1 MPPEQEAAFDWC
13 LQQGGEMGARMRA
26 LDWSR
31 TSLGP
36 VSEWPWALKAAVA
49 LCLRSRFP
57 IVILWGRQD
66 YAMLYNDAYIP
77 LLGAAKH
84 PGWLGMSGRECWREV
99 WPTVGPM
106 MESVF
111 ETGEPV
117 WYEDLMLFVERR
129 LPREECYFTFS
140 YGAIPTREASV
151 GGLLCVCAETTE
163 RVVSERRL
171 RILRELG
178 GRALLARSEGDAA
191 DALAQTLS
199 ASRADLPF
207 ALLYLLDHERCIAR
221 LTVVS
226 GLERGG
232 PAAPAFVE
240 VQAHDRPDP
249 WQLRQVML
257 SGQPL
262 VLESL
267 EQRLG
272 AALRPAAAGAG
283 AAGAWREPPRSA
295 LVLPLTG
302 SGRTLGFLV
311 AGVSPRR
318 VLDEPYRAFFN
329 LVAGHIATGLIMAR
343 AFDEERRRA
352 RVLAELDSAKT
363 AFFSNVSHEFRTP
376 LTLMLG
382 PLEDALADRQA
393 LLPPEQRERVDA
405 AFRNSLRLLKLVNTL
420 LDFSRLEAGR
430 AHACFEPVDLS
441 ALTQELASSFRS
453 VCERAG
459 LVLEV
464 RCPPLPQP
472 VYVDRDM
479 WEKIVLNLVSNAFK
493 FTLDG
498 RIEVRLQA
506 HEGAVELCVSD
517 TGIGIAAEEI
527 PHIFERFHRVPGNR
541 ARTMEGTGI
550 GLALVQELIRLHG
563 GSIRVESALG
573 SGTSFIVRLPFGPA
587 QLPAEQIGGA
597 RLIAPT
603 AIGARPFVEEA
614 LRWLPQRA
622 APDITPA
629 PFPVSAQAIAPAREI
644 VAEGADGIRA
654 RPLVLCADDNADLR
668 RYVSRLLAPFY
679 DVIVVADGEQALETA
694 LIYRPDL
701 VVADVMMP
709 QIDGVALLRALRAC
723 PRTAMIPVVLL
734 SARAGEEAKIEGLDA
749 GADEYLEKPF
759 SARELIARVRSQL
772 ALSLAR
778 RAHEREREDFHTLF
792 MQAPNVF
799 LILRGPDYLVE
810 LANPAACGVLHRA
823 YEEILE
829 RPLFEAVP
837 ELEGTSLRPT
847 LDGVLRTGAP
857 YQGREVPSTVHWR
870 GEGEPKVEY
879 YNYVFSPLR
888 SVEGRIE
895 GVLID
900 AFPVTEEVIAR
911 QEMGRLRAEAES
923 ANRMKDQ
930 FLAMLGH
937 ELRNPLAPMVMAL
950 QVMRLRGSAS
960 REQDILER
968 QVAHLTR
975 LMDDLLDVSRITR
988 GKIELRRR
996 PLELSEAVAYAA
1008 ETVAPLLTQRCHGLE
1023 IDVPATGLVVLADP
1037 ERLAQVLLNLLTN
1050 AAKYSEAGSVI
1061 RVQARRR
1068 GGRIELFVR
1077 DEGMGIAPEM
1087 LEKVFDVFVQQPQT
1101 LDRSA
1106 GGLGLGLAIVR
1117 SLIEMHEGTVTA
1129 RSAGPGQGSEFVI
1142 DLPALDPQQPAAAE
1156 PVCSWSSLVP
1166 TRPLQQP

>member
-1 MPPEQEAAFDWC
+1 MRLASDAASEWC

-26 LDWSR
+26 LDWSC

-36 VSEWPWALKAAVA
+36 VSEWPRALKVAVA

-57 IVILWGRQD
+57 IVIFWGRDD

-84 PGWLGMSGRECWREV
+84 PAWLGMSGRECWREV

-111 ETGEPV
+111 DTGEPT
-117 WYEDLMLFVERR
+117 WSEDLMLALERR

-140 YGAIPTREASV
+140 YGGIPARGTRAA
-151 GGLLCVCAETTE
+151 GIFCVCAETTE
-163 RVVSERRL
+163 RVISERRL

-191 DALAQTLS
+191 DALAQTLA
-199 ASRADLPF
+199 ASRADMPF
-207 ALLYLLDHERCIAR
+207 ALLYLLDQERHIAR
-221 LTVVS
+221 LAALS
-226 GLERGG
+226 GLERGA
-232 PAAPAFVE
+232 PAAPGIIE
-240 VQAHDRPDP
+240 VHARGRRDP
-249 WQLRQVML
+249 WQLGEVMW

-262 VLESL
+262 LIDDLTEL
-267 EQRLG
+267 LG
-272 AALRPAAAGAG
+272 GAEKEPEPARA
-283 AAGAWREPPRSA
+283 A
-295 LVLPLTG
+295 LVLPLIG
-302 SGRTLGFLV
+302 SGRTLGFVV
-311 AGVSPRR
+311 AGVSPHRP
-318 VLDEPYRAFFN
+318 LDEPYRAFFN
-329 LVAGHIATGLIMAR
+329 LVAGHIATGLVMAR

-352 RVLAELDSAKT
+352 RALAEVDSAKT

-376 LTLMLG
+376 LTLMIG
-382 PLEDALADRQA
+382 PLEDALADRQTPLA
-393 LLPPEQRERVDA
+393 VEQRERIDA
-405 AFRNSLRLLKLVNTL
+405 AFRNSLRLLKLVNSL

-430 AHACFEPVDLS
+430 VRACFEPVDLGL
-441 ALTQELASSFRS
+441 LTQELASSFRS
-453 VCERAG
+453 ACERAG
-459 LVLEV
+459 LALEV
-464 RCPPLPQP
+464 DCAPLQQP

-493 FTLDG
+493 FTLEG
-498 RIEVRLQA
+498 TIEVSLQA
-506 HEGAVELCVSD
+506 HEGAVELRVSD
-517 TGIGIAAEEI
+517 TGIGIPREEM
-527 PHIFERFHRVPGNR
+527 PHIFERFHRVLGSG
-541 ARTMEGTGI
+541 ARSMEGTGI
-550 GLALVQELIRLHG
+550 GLALVQELVRLHG
-563 GSIRVESALG
+563 GSIRVESVLG
-573 SGTSFIVRLPFGPA
+573 SGSRFIVRVPFGPA
-587 QLPAEQIGGA
+587 QLPAERIGGEH
-597 RLIAPT
+597 LIAPT

-614 LRWLPQRA
+614 LRWLPQQGARESL
-622 APDITPA
+622 PES
-629 PFPVSAQAIAPAREI
+629 FPVPAHPIAPVRE
-644 VAEGADGIRA
+644 VPGESQEGVRE

-668 RYVSRLLAPFY
+668 SYVSHLLAPLY
-679 DVIVVADGEQALETA
+679 DVIAIGDGEQALETA

-709 QIDGVALLRALRAC
+709 HLDGVAFLKALRAC

-749 GADEYLEKPF
+749 GADDYLAKPF
-759 SARELIARVRSQL
+759 SARELLARVRSQL

-799 LILRGPDYLVE
+799 LILRGPEYIVE
-810 LANPAACGVLHRA
+810 LANPPACRVLHRA
-823 YEEILE
+823 HEELLE
-829 RPLFEAVP
+829 RPLLEAVP
-837 ELEGTSLRPT
+837 ELEDTSFRAT

-857 YQGREVPSTVHWR
+857 YQGKEVSSSVRWR
-870 GEGEPKVEY
+870 GEGEAKIEY

-888 SVEGRIE
+888 SSEGRIE

-900 AFPVTEEVIAR
+900 AFAVTEEVIAR

-923 ANRMKDQ
+923 ANRMKDE

-950 QVMRLRGSAS
+950 QVMRLRGGAS

-1008 ETVAPLLTQRCHGLE
+1008 ETVAPLLTQRRHRLE
-1023 IDVPATGLVVLADP
+1023 IDVAAAGLLVLADP

-1050 AAKYSEAGSVI
+1050 AAKYSEAGSTIHVH
-1061 RVQARRR
+1061 ARRR
-1068 GGRIELFVR
+1068 GGRIELCVR

-1101 LDRSA
+1101 LERSA

-1117 SLIEMHEGTVTA
+1117 SLIEMHEGTVSA
-1129 RSAGPGQGSEFVI
+1129 RSAGPGKGSEFII
-1142 DLPALDPQQPAAAE
+1142 DLPALDPLQPAPAE

-1166 TRPLQQP
+1166 GRQSQQT

>member
-1 MPPEQEAAFDWC
+1 MQLAQDAAVEWC

-31 TSLGP
+31 TTLGP
-36 VSEWPWALKAAVA
+36 VADWPRPLKVAVA

-57 IVILWGRQD
+57 IVIFWGRTE

-106 MESVF
+106 MESVL

-117 WYEDLMLFVERR
+117 WSEDLMLTLERH

-140 YGAIPTREASV
+140 YGAIPLRGAPAA
-151 GGLLCVCAETTE
+151 GIFCVCAETTE
-163 RVVSERRL
+163 RVTGERRL
-171 RILRELG
+171 RVLRELG

-191 DALAQTLS
+191 DALIQTLD

-207 ALLYLLDHERCIAR
+207 ALLYLLDHERRIAR
-221 LTVVS
+221 LAAVS
-226 GLERGG
+226 GPKRGG
-232 PAAPAFVE
+232 AAAPAAIETHVSGR
-240 VQAHDRPDP
+240 QDP
-249 WQLRQVML
+249 WHLREAML

-262 VLESL
+262 LLEDL
-267 EQRLG
+267 EDRADLCGGPWQE
-272 AALRPAAAGAG
+272 PA
-283 AAGAWREPPRSA
+283 RCA

-318 VLDEPYRAFFN
+318 LLDEPYRAFFN
-329 LVAGHIATGLIMAR
+329 LVAGHIATGLVMAR
-343 AFDEERRRA
+343 AFEEERRRA
-352 RVLAELDSAKT
+352 RALAELDSAKT

-382 PLEDALADRQA
+382 PLEDALADRLA
-393 LLPPEQRERVDA
+393 PLAAEQRERVDA

-430 AHACFEPVDLS
+430 VRACFEPVDLA
-441 ALTQELASSFRS
+441 ALTREIASSFRS
-453 VCERAG
+453 ACEKAG
-459 LVLEV
+459 LALEV
-464 RCPPLPQP
+464 RCMPLPRA

-493 FTLDG
+493 FTLEG
-498 RIEVRLQA
+498 SIEVGLQPRD
-506 HEGAVELCVSD
+506 GAAELCVSD
-517 TGIGIAAEEI
+517 TGIGIAAEEM
-527 PHIFERFHRVPGNR
+527 PHVFERFHRVLGTR
-541 ARTMEGTGI
+541 ARSMEGSGI
-550 GLALVQELIRLHG
+550 GLALVQELVRLHG
-563 GSIRVESALG
+563 GAIRVESVLG
-573 SGTSFIVRLPFGPA
+573 SGSSFIVQLPYGPA
-587 QLPAEQIGGA
+587 QLPAEQIGGE
-597 RLIAPT
+597 RLIVPT

-614 LRWLPQRA
+614 LRWLPQHG
-622 APDITPA
+622 APPA
-629 PFPVSAQAIAPAREI
+629 SPEPLPMPVPADAIAPVREI
-644 VAEGADGIRA
+644 PTAGVEGLRA

-668 RYVSRLLAPFY
+668 CYVARLLAPHY
-679 DVIVVADGEQALETA
+679 DVIALTDGEQALETA
-694 LIYRPDL
+694 LIYGPDL
-701 VVADVMMP
+701 IVADVMMP
-709 QIDGVALLRALRAC
+709 RMDGVALLKALRAC
-723 PRTAMIPVVLL
+723 PRTATIPVVLL

-759 SARELIARVRSQL
+759 SARELLARVRSQL

-778 RAHEREREDFHTLF
+778 QAHLREREDFHTLF

-799 LILRGPDYLVE
+799 LILRGPEYIIE
-810 LANPAACGVLHRA
+810 LANPAACRVLHRG

-837 ELEGTSLRPT
+837 ELEGNTFRAT
-847 LDGVLRTGAP
+847 LAGVLRSGAP
-857 YQGREVPSTVHWR
+857 YQGREVASTVLWR
-870 GEGEPKVEY
+870 GEGEPKIEY
-879 YNYVFSPLR
+879 YNYVLSPLR
-888 SVEGRIE
+888 SIEGRIE

-900 AFPVTEEVIAR
+900 AFAVTEEVIAR

-923 ANRMKDQ
+923 ANRMKDE

-950 QVMRLRGSAS
+950 QVMRLRGGTS
-960 REQDILER
+960 REQEILER
-968 QVAHLTR
+968 QVSHLTR

-996 PLELSEAVAYAA
+996 PLELGEAVACAV
-1008 ETVAPLLTQRCHGLE
+1008 ETVTPLLTQRRHRLE
-1023 IDVPATGLVVLADP
+1023 VDVPGTGLVVLADP

-1061 RVQARRR
+1061 RVRARRR
-1068 GGRIELFVR
+1068 GARIELAVR

-1117 SLIEMHEGTVTA
+1117 SLIEMHEGTVSA
-1129 RSAGPGQGSEFVI
+1129 RSAGAGQGSEFVI
-1142 DLPALDPQQPAAAE
+1142 DLPALDPRQPASHE
-1156 PVCSWSSLVP
+1156 PVRSWSSLVP
-1166 TRPLQQP
+1166 TPRPRPP

>member
-1 MPPEQEAAFDWC
+1 
-13 LQQGGEMGARMRA
+13 MRA

-31 TSLGP
+31 TSLGS
-36 VSEWPWALKAAVA
+36 VAEWPRPLKAAVA
-49 LCLRSRFP
+49 LCLRSRIP
-57 IVILWGRQD
+57 IVIFWGRAD

-84 PGWLGMSGRECWREV
+84 PEWLGMSGRECWREV

-106 MESVF
+106 MERVF
-111 ETGEPV
+111 DTGEPV
-117 WYEDLMLFVERR
+117 GFEDLMLILERD

-140 YGAIPTREASV
+140 YGAIPTREERAAGLFCV
-151 GGLLCVCAETTE
+151 GAETTE
-163 RVVSERRL
+163 RVIGERRL

-178 GRALLARSEGDAA
+178 GRALLARSESDAA
-191 DALAQTLS
+191 DALVQTLG

-207 ALLYLLDHERCIAR
+207 ALLYLLDHERRAAR
-221 LTVVS
+221 LAAVS
-226 GLERGG
+226 GLVRGG
-232 PAAPAFVE
+232 PAAPAIIE
-240 VQAHDRPDP
+240 TQLSGHPDP
-249 WQLRQVML
+249 WQLREVML
-257 SGQPL
+257 SGRPL
-262 VLESL
+262 ELQSL
-267 EQRLG
+267 EERWGAPLS
-272 AALRPAAAGAG
+272 AALATGGAPG
-283 AAGAWREPPRSA
+283 NAPGDWPEPPREA

-329 LVAGHIATGLIMAR
+329 LVAGHIAAGLVTAR
-343 AFDEERRRA
+343 AFEEERRRA

-382 PLEDALADRQA
+382 PLEDSLVDAQEP
-393 LLPPEQRERVDA
+393 LPPEQRERIDA

-430 AHACFEPVDLS
+430 LHAHFEPIDLS

-453 VCERAG
+453 ACQRAG
-459 LVLEV
+459 LALHV

-493 FTLDG
+493 FTLEG
-498 RIEVRLQA
+498 SIEVRTHA
-506 HEGAVELCVSD
+506 IDGVVELCVSD
-517 TGIGIAAEEI
+517 TGVGIPPEEI
-527 PHIFERFHRVPGNR
+527 PHIFERFHRVHGTR
-541 ARTMEGTGI
+541 ARSTEGTGI
-550 GLALVQELIRLHG
+550 GLALVQELVRLHG
-563 GSIRVESALG
+563 GSMRVESVLG
-573 SGTSFIVRLPFGPA
+573 SGSSFIVRLPFGPA
-587 QLPAEQIGGA
+587 QLPAEQIGGE

-614 LRWLPQRA
+614 LRWLPERGA
-622 APDITPA
+622 LEIPPEPLPVPA
-629 PFPVSAQAIAPAREI
+629 QPIAPAREI
-644 VAEGADGIRA
+644 PTPSEEAARP

-668 RYVSRLLAPFY
+668 GYISRLLAPLY
-679 DVIVVADGEQALETA
+679 DVIAVADGEQALETA

-701 VVADVMMP
+701 IVADVMMP
-709 QIDGVALLRALRAC
+709 HMDGVALLKALRAC
-723 PRTAMIPVVLL
+723 PRTGVIPVLLL

-749 GADEYLEKPF
+749 GADDYLEKPF
-759 SARELIARVRSQL
+759 SARELLARVRSQL
-772 ALSLAR
+772 ALSFAR

-799 LILRGPDYLVE
+799 LILRGPEYVIE
-810 LANPAACGVLHRA
+810 LANPPACRVLHRA
-823 YEEILE
+823 YDEILE

-837 ELEGTSLRPT
+837 ELEGTTFRAT

-857 YQGREVPSTVHWR
+857 YQGREVASTVRWR
-870 GEGEPKVEY
+870 GEGETKLEY

-888 SVEGRIE
+888 SIEGRIE

-900 AFPVTEEVIAR
+900 AFSVTEEVIAR
-911 QEMGRLRAEAES
+911 QEMGRLRAESES
-923 ANRMKDQ
+923 ANRMKDE

-950 QVMRLRGSAS
+950 QVMRLRGGAS
-960 REQDILER
+960 RELDILER
-968 QVAHLTR
+968 QVSHLTR

-996 PLELSEAVAYAA
+996 PLELSEAVACAV
-1008 ETVAPLLTQRCHGLE
+1008 ETVMPLLTQRRHRLE
-1023 IDVPATGLVVLADP
+1023 VDVPDEGLKIFGDP

-1050 AAKYSEAGSVI
+1050 AAKYSEAGSAI

-1068 GGRIELFVR
+1068 GGRIELCVR

-1101 LDRSA
+1101 LDRAA

-1117 SLIEMHEGTVTA
+1117 SLIEMHEGTVSA
-1129 RSAGPGQGSEFVI
+1129 RSAGPGKGSEFI
-1142 DLPALDPQQPAAAE
+1142 IELPALDPRQPAPEE
-1156 PVCSWSSLVP
+1156 PVHSWSSLVP
-1166 TRPLQQP
+1166 SRGLPES

>member
-1 MPPEQEAAFDWC
+1 MRLAPDAASTWW

-36 VSEWPWALKAAVA
+36 VSVWPRALRVAVA

-57 IVILWGRQD
+57 IVIFWGRDD

-111 ETGEPV
+111 ATGEPT
-117 WYEDLMLFVERR
+117 WSEDLRLMLERR

-140 YGAIPTREASV
+140 YGGIPARGAPAV
-151 GGLLCVCAETTE
+151 GIFCVCAETSE
-163 RVVSERRL
+163 RVIGERRL

-191 DALAQTLS
+191 DALAQTLG

-207 ALLYLLDHERCIAR
+207 ALLYLLDQQRHIAR
-221 LTVVS
+221 LAALS
-226 GLERGG
+226 GLERGA
-232 PAAPAFVE
+232 PAAPGIIE
-240 VQAHDRPDP
+240 VRARGRRNP
-249 WQLRQVML
+249 WRLAEVMR

-262 VLESL
+262 LIDDL
-267 EQRLG
+267 TALPGG
-272 AALRPAAAGAG
+272 AEELAPARA
-283 AAGAWREPPRSA
+283 A
-295 LVLPLTG
+295 LVLPLIG
-302 SGRTLGFLV
+302 SGRTLGFVV
-311 AGVSPRR
+311 AGVSPHRP
-318 VLDEPYRAFFN
+318 LDDPYRAFFN
-329 LVAGHIATGLIMAR
+329 LVAGHIATGLVMAC

-352 RVLAELDSAKT
+352 RALAEVDSAKT

-376 LTLMLG
+376 LTLMIG
-382 PLEDALADRQA
+382 PLEDALADRQTPLA
-393 LLPPEQRERVDA
+393 VEQRERIDA

-430 AHACFEPVDLS
+430 VRACFEPVDLGV
-441 ALTQELASSFRS
+441 LTRELASSFRS
-453 VCERAG
+453 ACERAG
-459 LVLEV
+459 LALEV
-464 RCPPLPQP
+464 DCASLQQP

-493 FTLDG
+493 FTLEG
-498 RIEVRLQA
+498 TIEVSLQA
-506 HEGAVELCVSD
+506 HEGAVELRVSD
-517 TGIGIAAEEI
+517 TGTGIPPDEM
-527 PHIFERFHRVPGNR
+527 PHIFERFHRVPGSG
-541 ARTMEGTGI
+541 ARSMEGTGI
-550 GLALVQELIRLHG
+550 GLALVQELVRLHG
-563 GSIRVESALG
+563 GTVRVESVLG
-573 SGTSFIVRLPFGPA
+573 SGSRFIVRVPFGPA
-587 QLPAEQIGGA
+587 QLPAERIGGEH
-597 RLIAPT
+597 LIAPT

-614 LRWLPQRA
+614 LRWLPQHGARESL
-622 APDITPA
+622 PES
-629 PFPVSAQAIAPAREI
+629 FPVPAQPIAPLREI
-644 VAEGADGIRA
+644 PSEGQEGMRE

-668 RYVSRLLAPFY
+668 SYVSHLLAPLY
-679 DVIVVADGEQALETA
+679 DVIALGDGEQALETA

-709 QIDGVALLRALRAC
+709 HLDGVALLRALRAC
-723 PRTAMIPVVLL
+723 PRTATIPVVLL
-734 SARAGEEAKIEGLDA
+734 SARAGEEAKIVGLDA
-749 GADEYLEKPF
+749 GADDYLEKPF
-759 SARELIARVRSQL
+759 SARELLARVRSQL

-799 LILRGPDYLVE
+799 LILRGPEYIVE
-810 LANPAACGVLHRA
+810 LANPPACRVLHRA
-823 YEEILE
+823 HEELLE

-837 ELEGTSLRPT
+837 ELDDTTFRAT

-857 YQGREVPSTVHWR
+857 YQGKEVSSSVRWR
-870 GEGEPKVEY
+870 GEGEAKTEY

-888 SVEGRIE
+888 SSEGRIE

-900 AFPVTEEVIAR
+900 AFAVTEEVIAR

-923 ANRMKDQ
+923 ANLMKDE

-950 QVMRLRGSAS
+950 QVMRLRGGTS
-960 REQDILER
+960 REQEILER

-996 PLELSEAVAYAA
+996 PLELNEAVAYAA
-1008 ETVAPLLTQRCHGLE
+1008 ETVAPLLTQRRHRLE
-1023 IDVPATGLVVLADP
+1023 IDVAAAGLLVLADP
-1037 ERLAQVLLNLLTN
+1037 ERLGQVLLNLLTN
-1050 AAKYSEAGSVI
+1050 AAKYSEAGSAI
-1061 RVQARRR
+1061 RVHARRR
-1068 GGRIELFVR
+1068 GGRIELCVR

-1101 LDRSA
+1101 LERSA

-1117 SLIEMHEGTVTA
+1117 SLIEMHEGTVSA
-1129 RSAGPGQGSEFVI
+1129 RSAGPGKGSEFII
-1142 DLPALDPQQPAAAE
+1142 DLPALDPLQPAPAE

-1166 TRPLQQP
+1166 SRQSQQQT

>member
-1 MPPEQEAAFDWC
+1 MLLQQDAASDWC

-36 VSEWPWALKAAVA
+36 VAHWPQPLKVAVA

-57 IVILWGRQD
+57 IVIFWGPE

-77 LLGAAKH
+77 VLGAAKH

-106 MESVF
+106 MEGVLA
-111 ETGEPV
+111 TGEPI
-117 WYEDLMLFVERR
+117 WSEDLMLVLERR
-129 LPREECYFTFS
+129 LPGEECYFTFS
-140 YGAIPTREASV
+140 YGAIPADDAPA
-151 GGLLCVCAETTE
+151 GGILCVCAETTE
-163 RVVSERRL
+163 RVVGERRL
-171 RILRELG
+171 RALRELG

-191 DALAQTLS
+191 DALVQTLS
-199 ASRADLPF
+199 ASRDDMPF
-207 ALLYLLDHERCIAR
+207 ALLYLLDQERRVAR
-221 LTVVS
+221 LAAVS

-232 PAAPAFVE
+232 PAAPAAVD
-240 VQAHDRPDP
+240 VHAHGCHDP
-249 WQLRQVML
+249 WRLREAIL

-262 VLESL
+262 VLE
-267 EQRLG
+267 RLPE
-272 AALRPAAAGAG
+272 ALPA
-283 AAGAWREPPRSA
+283 RCA

-302 SGRTLGFLV
+302 SGRTLGLLV
-311 AGVSPRR
+311 AGVSPHR
-318 VLDEPYRAFFN
+318 VLDEAYRAFFN
-329 LVAGHIATGLIMAR
+329 LVAGHIATGLVMAR

-352 RVLAELDSAKT
+352 RALAELDSAKT
-363 AFFSNVSHEFRTP
+363 VFFSNVSHEFRTP
-376 LTLMLG
+376 LTLMIG

-393 LLPPEQRERVDA
+393 PLPPEQRERVDA

-430 AHACFEPVDLS
+430 VRACFEPLDLA

-453 VCERAG
+453 ACERAG
-459 LVLEV
+459 LELEV
-464 RCPPLPQP
+464 RCSPLPQA

-493 FTLDG
+493 FTLEG
-498 RIEVRLQA
+498 SIEVALQP

-517 TGIGIAAEEI
+517 SGIGIAADEM
-527 PHIFERFHRVPGNR
+527 PRIFERFHRVLGVH
-541 ARTMEGTGI
+541 ARSMEGTGI
-550 GLALVQELIRLHG
+550 GLALVQELVRLHG
-563 GSIRVESALG
+563 GNIRVESVLG
-573 SGTSFIVRLPFGPA
+573 SGSRFIVRLPFGPA
-587 QLPAEQIGGA
+587 QLPAEQIGGE
-597 RLIAPT
+597 RIIAPT

-614 LRWLPQRA
+614 LRWLPPRGA
-622 APDITPA
+622 ADTPPPE
-629 PFPVSAQAIAPAREI
+629 PFPLPAEPIVPVREI
-644 VAEGADGIRA
+644 QPEGANGVRV

-668 RYVSRLLAPFY
+668 SYVSRLLAPLY
-679 DVIVVADGEQALETA
+679 DVIAVGEGEHALETA

-701 VVADVMMP
+701 IVADVMMP
-709 QIDGVALLRALRAC
+709 QMSGVALLKALRAC
-723 PRTAMIPVVLL
+723 PRTAMIPMLLL

-749 GADEYLEKPF
+749 GADDYLEKPF
-759 SARELIARVRSQL
+759 SARELLARVRSQL

-778 RAHEREREDFHTLF
+778 RAHAREREDFHTLF

-799 LILRGPDYLVE
+799 LIVRGPEYIVE
-810 LANPAACGVLHRA
+810 LANPAACRVLHRS

-837 ELEGTSLRPT
+837 ELEGTDFRPT

-857 YQGREVPSTVHWR
+857 YQGREVSSTVRWR
-870 GEGEPKVEY
+870 GEGEAKVEY
-879 YNYVFSPLR
+879 YNYVYSPLR
-888 SVEGRIE
+888 SSEGRIE

-900 AFPVTEEVIAR
+900 AFAVTEEVIAR
-911 QEMGRLRAEAES
+911 QEMARLRAEAES
-923 ANRMKDQ
+923 ANRMKDE

-950 QVMRLRGSAS
+950 QVMRLRGGIS
-960 REQDILER
+960 REQEILER
-968 QVAHLTR
+968 QVSHLTR

-996 PLELSEAVAYAA
+996 PLEVSEAVGHAA
-1008 ETVAPLLTQRCHGLE
+1008 ETVAPLLAQRRHRLE
-1023 IDVPATGLVVLADP
+1023 IEVPAAGLMVLADP
-1037 ERLAQVLLNLLTN
+1037 ERLAQVLMNLLTN
-1050 AAKYSEAGSVI
+1050 AAKYSEAGSLI
-1061 RVQARRR
+1061 RVHGRRAGARV
-1068 GGRIELFVR
+1068 ELCVR

-1101 LDRSA
+1101 LARSA

-1117 SLIEMHEGTVTA
+1117 SLIEMHEGTVSA
-1129 RSAGPGQGSEFVI
+1129 RSAGPGKGSEFII
-1142 DLPALDPQQPAAAE
+1142 DLPALDPQHPAPAE
-1156 PVCSWSSLVP
+1156 PICSWSSLVP
-1166 TRPLQQP
+1166 SRRRQ

>member
-1 MPPEQEAAFDWC
+1 MRSAPEAATEWC

-31 TSLGP
+31 TLLGP
-36 VSEWPWALKAAVA
+36 VADWPRALKAAVA
-49 LCLRSRFP
+49 LCLRSRLP
-57 IVILWGRQD
+57 MVIFWGRDD

-106 MESVF
+106 MDSVF
-111 ETGEPV
+111 ESGEPI
-117 WYEDLMLFVERR
+117 WFEDLMLILERR
-129 LPREECYFTFS
+129 LPQEECYFTFS
-140 YGAIPTREASV
+140 YGAIPTRETSV
-151 GGLLCVCAETTE
+151 AGLFCVGAETTE
-163 RVVSERRL
+163 RVIGERRL

-178 GRALLARSEGDAA
+178 GRALLTRSEGDAA
-191 DALAQTLS
+191 DALAQTLG

-207 ALLYLLDHERCIAR
+207 ALLYLLDQERRIAR
-221 LTVVS
+221 LAVIS

-232 PAAPAFVE
+232 PAAPAVVE
-240 VQAHDRPDP
+240 VQVHGRPDP
-249 WQLRQVML
+249 WQLREVML

-262 VLESL
+262 VIERLED
-267 EQRLG
+267 RLG
-272 AALRPAAAGAG
+272 FPLRPAPGDAGVAG
-283 AAGAWREPPRSA
+283 MWPEPLRSA

-302 SGRTLGFLV
+302 SGWTLGFLV

-329 LVAGHIATGLIMAR
+329 LVAGHIATGLVMAR

-352 RVLAELDSAKT
+352 RALAELDSAKT

-376 LTLMLG
+376 ITLMLG
-382 PLEDALADRQA
+382 PLEDALADHQA
-393 LLPPEQRERVDA
+393 PLPPEQRERVDA

-430 AHACFEPVDLS
+430 VRARFEPVDL
-441 ALTQELASSFRS
+441 AAFTQELASSFRS
-453 VCERAG
+453 ACERAG
-459 LVLEV
+459 IALEL
-464 RCPPLPQP
+464 RCPPLPRP

-493 FTLDG
+493 FTMEG
-498 RIEVRLQA
+498 TIQVRLQA
-506 HEGAVELCVSD
+506 REGGVELCVSD
-517 TGIGIAAEEI
+517 TGTGIPAQEM
-527 PHIFERFHRVPGNR
+527 PHIFERFHRVLGTH
-541 ARTMEGTGI
+541 ARSMEGTGI
-550 GLALVQELIRLHG
+550 GLALVQELVRLHG
-563 GSIRVESALG
+563 GNIHAESVLG
-573 SGTSFIVRLPFGPA
+573 SGSSFIVRLPFGPA
-587 QLPAEQIGGA
+587 QLPAEQIGGE
-597 RLIAPT
+597 RVIAPT

-614 LRWLPQRA
+614 LRWLPRRASPNA
-622 APDITPA
+622 APELLPVPA
-629 PFPVSAQAIAPAREI
+629 EPIVPAREI
-644 VAEGADGIRA
+644 PAVGEEGIRT
-654 RPLVLCADDNADLR
+654 RPLVVCADDNADLR
-668 RYVSRLLAPFY
+668 RYVARLLAPLY
-679 DVIVVADGEQALETA
+679 DVIAVADGEQALEMA

-709 QIDGVALLRALRAC
+709 QMSGVALLKALRAC
-723 PRTAMIPVVLL
+723 LRTATIPVVLL

-749 GADEYLEKPF
+749 GADDYLEKPF

-772 ALSLAR
+772 ALSFVR

-799 LILRGPDYLVE
+799 LILRGPEYLVE
-810 LANPAACGVLHRA
+810 LANPAACRVLHRA
-823 YEEILE
+823 HEELLE

-837 ELEGTSLRPT
+837 ELEGTSFRPT

-870 GEGEPKVEY
+870 GEGEAKIEY

-888 SVEGRIE
+888 SIEGRIE

-900 AFPVTEEVIAR
+900 AFPVTEEVVAR

-950 QVMRLRGSAS
+950 QVMRLRGGTS

-968 QVAHLTR
+968 QVSHLTR

-996 PLELSEAVAYAA
+996 PLEISEAVAYAA
-1008 ETVAPLLTQRCHGLE
+1008 ETVTPLLTQRRHRLE
-1023 IDVPATGLVVLADP
+1023 IDVPAEGLMVLADP

-1050 AAKYSEAGSVI
+1050 AAKYSEAGARI
-1061 RVQARRR
+1061 RVLARRR
-1068 GGRIELFVR
+1068 SGRIELCVR
-1077 DEGMGIAPEM
+1077 DEGVGIAPEM

-1117 SLIEMHEGTVTA
+1117 SLIEMHDGTVSA
-1129 RSAGPGQGSEFVI
+1129 RSAGPGQGSEFII
-1142 DLPALDPQQPAAAE
+1142 DLPALDPQHPAPDE
-1156 PVCSWSSLVP
+1156 PVRSWSSLVP
-1166 TRPLQQP
+1166 NRGSQ